1 MGAPEDLQFL
11 LSGLDFNSKEE
22 IKAWRDEV
30 ILTAR
35 EGRRVDQFI
44 AEWETELSQALVER
58 LNADSGAIREQHDKT
73 LAETNAAIRATLDVK
88 KAMLTG
94 RTSSAEGL
102 REIARHKRAHDQA
115 LDVAAALRR
124 SVQAWDA
131 LSDGTAEDFADSR
144 RGRFRTAPRTRRLT
158 GAYLAGQEDSPFR
171 KKAQ

>member
-22 IKAWRDEV
+22 IKAWKDEV
-30 ILTAR
+30 ILTAQ

-58 LNADSGAIREQHDKT
+58 LNADSGAIHEQHDKT

-88 KAMLTG
+88 KAMETG

-124 SVQAWDA
+124 LVQAWDA
-131 LSDGTAEDFADSR
+131 LSDGTAEDFDESR
-144 RGRFRTAPRTRRLT
+144 RGRFQAVPRTRRLT